1 MALLNTVTT
10 GTVGT
15 VVNYDGSGELTVQ
28 LNGATINKVTSA
40 PAFSAYQST
49 AQAISA
55 QTYTKI
61 NFQTEDFDTNSN
73 YSTSNMRFT
82 PTVAGYYLI
91 IGGLNVNGGGADLQV
106 VLYKNGA
113 EHKFLFNTSSAG
125 GWGQLLVN
133 FNGSSDYVE
142 LYVWFNNAINLLAQ
156 SNLTYF
162 QGIFIK
168 S

>member
-1 MALLNTVTT
+1 MALLNTVTS

-49 AQAISA
+49 LQTISA
-55 QTYTKI
+55 TTYTKI
-61 NFQTEDFDTNSN
+61 NFQSEDFDTNSN
-73 YSTSNMRFT
+73 YSTTNMRFT
-82 PTVAGYYLI
+82 PTVAGYYQI
-91 IGGLNVNGGGADLQV
+91 YGGVNMDSAGNSLQV
-106 VLYKNGA
+106 VLYKNGVD
-113 EHKFLFNTSSAG
+113 HKFLFNSSAPG
-125 GWGQLLVN
+125 GWGTAMVN
-133 FNGSSDYVE
+133 LNGSTDYVE
-142 LYVWFNNAINLLAQ
+142 LFVWFLTGVNILAQ
-156 SNLTYF
+156 NNTTYF